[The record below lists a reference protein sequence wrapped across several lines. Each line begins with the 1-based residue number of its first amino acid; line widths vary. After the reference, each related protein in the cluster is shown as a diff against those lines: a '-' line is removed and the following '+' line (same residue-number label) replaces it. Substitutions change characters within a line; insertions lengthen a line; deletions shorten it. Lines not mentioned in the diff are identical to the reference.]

1 VIRWLWQSREEMR
14 RLVLVPLGVLL
25 LSASASAA
33 PSKELWATVNI
44 CDTPAY
50 PDSMGVR
57 AAMPGNGTHE
67 RMYVRF
73 QAQVWSFRSQ
83 RWRGLRG
90 MGRSPWLY
98 VGSARFR
105 SQQAGWTFDFDRPEG
120 KAFLVRALAVFEWR
134 ERTARH
140 KPQRAR
146 WAVVMR
152 RRRATRGGILGVAGG
167 DLPGTSI
174 DNCWIK

>member
-1 VIRWLWQSREEMR
+1 MR
-14 RLVLVPLGVLL
+14 RLVLVPLGVVL

-44 CDTPAY
+44 CDTPAH

-57 AAMPGNGTHE
+57 AAMPGNGTRE

-73 QAQVWSFRSQ
+73 QAQVWSFRVQ

-90 MGRSPWLY
+90 KGRSPWLY
-98 VGSARFR
+98 VGPARFR
-105 SQQAGWTFDFDRPEG
+105 SQQAGWTFDFDRSEG

-134 ERTARH
+134 KRKARH
-140 KPQRAR
+140 PQRAR
-146 WAVVMR
+146 WEVVMR
-152 RRRATRGGILGVAGG
+152 RRRITRGGILGVNGG

-174 DNCWIK
+174 DSCWIK

>member
-1 VIRWLWQSREEMR
+1 MR
-14 RLVLVPLGVLL
+14 RLPLVLL
-25 LSASASAA
+25 VALLPAAPASAA

-57 AAMPGNGTHE
+57 ASMPGNGTRE

-73 QAQVWSFRSQ
+73 QAQVWSFRGQ
-83 RWRGLRG
+83 RWRQLRRKA
-90 MGRSPWLY
+90 RSPWLY

-105 SQQAGWTFDFDRPEG
+105 SQQVGWTFDFDRPEG
-120 KAFLVRALAVFEWR
+120 KAFLMRGLALFEWR
-134 ERTARH
+134 KRKARH
-140 KPQRAR
+140 KSGRAR

-152 RRRATRGGILGVAGG
+152 RRRITRGGILGVDGG

-174 DNCWIK
+174 DSCWIK